1 MKLDSWLRTPLRVLR
16 VLRVLRLRQ
25 WRHPSRIYREMR
37 ALGADDSLARR
48 VALLRAGWWGSART
62 GLKVVLTV
70 RYFDSLG
77 VPRFS

>member
-1 MKLDSWLRTPLRVLR
+1 
-16 VLRVLRLRQ
+16 
-25 WRHPSRIYREMR
+25 
-37 ALGADDSLARR
+37 
-48 VALLRAGWWGSART
+48 LLRAGWWGSART